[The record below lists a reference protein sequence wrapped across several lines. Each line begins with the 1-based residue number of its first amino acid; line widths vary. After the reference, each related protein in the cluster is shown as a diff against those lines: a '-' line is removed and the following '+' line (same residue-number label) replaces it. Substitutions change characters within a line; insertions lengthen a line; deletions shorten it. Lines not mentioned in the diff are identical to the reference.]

1 MLPSSKHSDSI
12 STQSENSPWVKKK
25 NQIETETQNNYK
37 EKNPS
42 LNNWRRKMDCEE
54 KSWLKI
60 DDDYNQCARAYQK
73 QQQQK
78 NCATA

>member
-1 MLPSSKHSDSI
+1 
-12 STQSENSPWVKKK
+12 
-25 NQIETETQNNYK
+25 
-37 EKNPS
+37 
-42 LNNWRRKMDCEE
+42 MDCEE
-54 KSWLKI
+54 NSWLKI